1 VEAEVSRAAALNT
14 ETEVLEKLRAFVV
27 SEFLRDIGMKTVDP
41 LDDLLS
47 SGILDS
53 MGVMETVAFVEDEL
67 GVRVDDEDIV
77 PENFRTLRSLTEL
90 VLSKRQG
97 ALD

>member
-1 VEAEVSRAAALNT
+1 V
-14 ETEVLEKLRAFVV
+14 ETEVDRAAGGIIETETQERLRAFVV
-27 SEFLRDIGMKTVDP
+27 SEFLRDDGRQTVDP

-53 MGVMETVAFVEDEL
+53 MGVMETVAFVEEDF
-67 GVRVDDEDIV
+67 GVTVDDEEIV
-77 PENFRTLRSLTEL
+77 PENFRTLRALTEL